1 MGIHMIR
8 MRRFGT
14 REILL
19 DISKLKQLFF
29 KSKSDFFSKREIEEI
44 EQVAISNGFLNAQEY
59 LLEMHSKFKRSLSVY
74 RPFKLN
80 LKKIP
85 KEIFKSS
92 YGSILNGDSL
102 QWLHD
107 SKNKNKVNLIM
118 TSPPFGLLNQKSY
131 GNETAQDYCEWFR
144 PFAEGFNN
152 VLKKNG
158 SLVID
163 IGGTWR
169 KGSPVRSLYHF
180 DLLQMLCKEY
190 GFYLCQEHFWWNPS
204 KLPSPASWVTVKRS
218 RVKDSINCIWWLSKS
233 PNPKASNRNI
243 LSPYSERML
252 DVLKNG
258 HHQGARPSGHFISP
272 NFAKNNGGAIPP
284 NLIAAANSESNSFY
298 LEYCKKHKLKIHP
311 ARFPSA
317 LPDYFIRFLT
327 TKNDLVLDPFGGSSV
342 TGYVA
347 EKLKRQWVTI
357 EIDKEFSKTGIARFL
372 DKSPYKILRSKYEI
386 YSPCQGSVMD

>member
-1 MGIHMIR
+1 MK
-8 MRRFGT
+8 RFGT
-14 REILL
+14 KETRLV
-19 DISKLKQLFF
+19 ISKIKKLFF
-29 KSKSDFFSKREIEEI
+29 KSKSDVFSKSEMKEIEH
-44 EQVAISNGFLNAQEY
+44 VAISNGFLNAQEY

-74 RPFKLN
+74 KPFKLDPKKK
-80 LKKIP
+80 LKQ
-85 KEIFKSS
+85 IFKSS
-92 YGSILNGDSL
+92 HGSVLNGDSL
-102 QWLHD
+102 QWLH
-107 SKNKNKVNLIM
+107 NKRNANKVSLIM

-131 GNETAQDYCEWFR
+131 GNESALDYCEWFR
-144 PFAEGFNN
+144 PFADGFSK

-169 KGSPVRSLYHF
+169 KGAPVRSLYHF

-233 PNPKASNRNI
+233 PNPKASNKNV

-252 DVLKNG
+252 EVLRTG
-258 HHQGARPSGHFISP
+258 HDQGTRPSGHYISP
-272 NFAKNNGGAIPP
+272 NFAKNNGGSIPP
-284 NLIAAANSESNSFY
+284 NLIAAANTESNSFY
-298 LEYCKKHKLKIHP
+298 LDYCKKNNLKIHP
-311 ARFPSA
+311 ARFPAA

-327 TKNDLVLDPFGGSSV
+327 SKNDLVLDPFGGSSV

-347 EKLKRQWVTI
+347 EKLKRKWVSI
-357 EIDKEFSKTGIARFL
+357 EIDKEFAKTGIARFL
-372 DKSPYKILRSKYEI
+372 DKGPYKILKSKYEI
-386 YSPCQGSVMD
+386 YSPCQGSVID